1 MKASDVVSKLISAI
15 EREDYSAAEKLIS
28 KKGTV
33 SGVGPNP
40 ISLDEFLNV
49 HRALSSGLPDF
60 RFNHKILTE
69 DGNRVMA
76 TVHLTGT
83 HSREM
88 KAPLPGMRNIPAT
101 NRRVKMPE
109 EHIQIWVDKE
119 DKISRIEL
127 EKVAGGGLPGILKQ
141 LGVEMPRQAKVA

>member
-1 MKASDVVSKLISAI
+1 MKASEVVSKLISAI
-15 EREDYSAAEKLIS
+15 ESEDYSAAEKLINKS
-28 KKGTV
+28 GAVT
-33 SGVGPNP
+33 GVGPNP

-60 RFNHKILTE
+60 RFNHKIITE

-101 NRRVKMPE
+101 NRQVKMPE
-109 EHIQIWVDKE
+109 EHIQIWVDK
-119 DKISRIEL
+119 DKISKIEL
-127 EKVAGGGLPGILKQ
+127 EKVEGGGLPGILKQ
-141 LGVEMPRQAKVA
+141 LGVEMPKQAKVA